1 MSDAINPNHYLFPNG
16 VEVIH
21 LSRYLTSNAGQAV
34 QYIARSSRLDG
45 QIKDDPVQDL
55 RKAIRFLEDEV
66 ARHEELL
73 NDDTESYVNE
83 PVPVTPEQAAQ
94 LGVHVP
100 DHGTGQAIDSPYAYR
115 DGEWQIQILGEY
127 YCKGDGLPPTPEGAG
142 YFVDFVGSDNGPD
155 NPPKDHLAVW
165 SPPAQEY
172 LFAFE
177 YEALVAER
185 PYRWGLGV
193 DRWVV
198 ETRGSRYR
206 FGEAL
211 PTPPG
216 DAPDRYV
223 VEFDDDDSDPGK
235 CPSDAWPVWDTK
247 TNSKMSLAHY
257 EALFD

>member
-1 MSDAINPNHYLFPNG
+1 MTDAINPNHYLFPNG

-66 ARHEELL
+66 ARHDELLGPVRGDEIEYHAEINPRQWEQVQELL

-127 YCKGDGLPPTPEGAG
+127 YCKGDDLPPTPEGAG
-142 YFVDFVGSDNGPD
+142 YFVDFVGSDNGPYH
-155 NPPKDHLAVW
+155 PPTDHLAVW
-165 SPPAQEY
+165 SPPTQDH
-172 LFAFE
+172 LFASD
-177 YEALVAER
+177 YEALVAES
-185 PYRWGLGV
+185 PVPVGSLG
-193 DRWVV
+193 
-198 ETRGSRYR
+198 G
-206 FGEAL
+206 
-211 PTPPG
+211 
-216 DAPDRYV
+216 
-223 VEFDDDDSDPGK
+223 
-235 CPSDAWPVWDTK
+235 PVGCR
-247 TNSKMSLAHY
+247 NAG
-257 EALFD
+257 